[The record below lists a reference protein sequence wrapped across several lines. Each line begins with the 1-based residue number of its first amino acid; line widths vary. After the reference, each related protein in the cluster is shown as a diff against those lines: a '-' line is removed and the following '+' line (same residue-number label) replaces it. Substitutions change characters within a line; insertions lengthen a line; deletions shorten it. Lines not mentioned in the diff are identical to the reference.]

1 VVMIGIDAHKRTHT
15 AVAIDEVGRELAIPT
30 VAATSSGH
38 LALLRWAAE
47 IAEDRSWAVEDC
59 RHLSRHLERD
69 LLASGERILRVP
81 PKMMANARDC
91 ARTYGKS
98 DPIDALAIARAAL
111 REPDLPVAYL
121 DGPARDLRLLV
132 DHREALVAERT
143 RRINRLR
150 WHLHEL
156 QPGWDPPARTLGRA
170 RGLTELQAK
179 LRCHSGTVVELAS
192 ELVEDIAGLSERIAV
207 LEGKIAAMVAPLA
220 PALLAIVG
228 CGALTAAK
236 IIGEV
241 GGASRF
247 RSRDAFARHTAP
259 RPSRAGPAR
268 EQARCAPH
276 ESATDSS
283 TERSIPSP
291 SLRRDGTQTHVA
303 SWNAAPTRTTR
314 DDQQSAL
321 SSGDS
326 PTSSTE
332 PSSRTNPPPFGFRRS
347 RLDIGARRRAAKVRT
362 TSRSKSLPSALRRLR
377 DQSSASILSGT
388 TAVLLSGS
396 SISGTS

>member
-1 VVMIGIDAHKRTHT
+1 MIGIDAHKRTHT
-15 AVAIDEVGRELAIPT
+15 AVAIDEVGRELAIRT

-69 LLASGERILRVP
+69 LLGSGERILRVP
-81 PKMMANARDC
+81 PKMMANARDSG
-91 ARTYGKS
+91 RTYGKS
-98 DPIDALAIARAAL
+98 DPIDALAVARAAL

-170 RGLTELQAK
+170 RGLTELQAN

-247 RSRDAFARHTAP
+247 HSRDAFARHNGTAP
-259 RPSRAGPAR
+259 IPCWSGAKAGQVRLSRVGNRQLNRAIHTIALT
-268 EQARCAPH
+268 QARRHPDA
-276 ESATDSS
+276 
-283 TERSIPSP
+283 
-291 SLRRDGTQTHVA
+291 RRF
-303 SWNAAPTRTTR
+303 
-314 DDQQSAL
+314 L
-321 SSGDS
+321 
-326 PTSSTE
+326 E
-332 PSSRTNPPPFGFRRS
+332 
-347 RLDIGARRRAAKVRT
+347 RRAAKNDPR
-362 TSRSKSLPSALRRLR
+362 RSAIRALKRRLSDVVYR
-377 DQSSASILSGT
+377 ALIEDEPTAFRIPSI
-388 TAVLLSGS
+388 AA
-396 SISGTS
+396 

>member
-1 VVMIGIDAHKRTHT
+1 
-15 AVAIDEVGRELAIPT
+15 
-30 VAATSSGH
+30 
-38 LALLRWAAE
+38 
-47 IAEDRSWAVEDC
+47 
-59 RHLSRHLERD
+59 
-69 LLASGERILRVP
+69 
-81 PKMMANARDC
+81 MMANARDSG
-91 ARTYGKS
+91 RTYGKS
-98 DPIDALAIARAAL
+98 DPIDALAVARAAL

-247 RSRDAFARHTAP
+247 HSRDAFARHNGTAP
-259 RPSRAGPAR
+259 IPCWSGAKAGQVRLSRVGNRQLNRAIHTIALT
-268 EQARCAPH
+268 QARRHPDA
-276 ESATDSS
+276 
-283 TERSIPSP
+283 
-291 SLRRDGTQTHVA
+291 RRF
-303 SWNAAPTRTTR
+303 
-314 DDQQSAL
+314 L
-321 SSGDS
+321 
-326 PTSSTE
+326 E
-332 PSSRTNPPPFGFRRS
+332 
-347 RLDIGARRRAAKVRT
+347 RRAAKNDPR
-362 TSRSKSLPSALRRLR
+362 RSAIRALKRRLSNVVYR
-377 DQSSASILSGT
+377 ALIEDEPTAFRIPSI
-388 TAVLLSGS
+388 AA
-396 SISGTS
+396 

>member
-1 VVMIGIDAHKRTHT
+1 VIMIGIDAHKRTHT
-15 AVAIDEVGRELAIPT
+15 AVAIDEVGRELAIRT

-47 IAEDRSWAVEDC
+47 IAEERSWAVEDC

-81 PKMMANARDC
+81 PKMMANARDS

-98 DPIDALAIARAAL
+98 DPIDALAVARAAL
-111 REPDLPVAYL
+111 REPDLSVAYL

-247 RSRDAFARHTAP
+247 RSRDAFARHNGTAP
-259 RPSRAGPAR
+259 VPCWSGARAGQVRLSRVGNRQLNRAIHTIALT
-268 EQARCAPH
+268 QARRHPDA
-276 ESATDSS
+276 
-283 TERSIPSP
+283 
-291 SLRRDGTQTHVA
+291 RRF
-303 SWNAAPTRTTR
+303 
-314 DDQQSAL
+314 L
-321 SSGDS
+321 
-326 PTSSTE
+326 E
-332 PSSRTNPPPFGFRRS
+332 
-347 RLDIGARRRAAKVRT
+347 RRAAKNDPR
-362 TSRSKSLPSALRRLR
+362 RSAIRALKRRLSDVVYR
-377 DQSSASILSGT
+377 ALIEDEPTAFRIPSI
-388 TAVLLSGS
+388 AA
-396 SISGTS
+396 